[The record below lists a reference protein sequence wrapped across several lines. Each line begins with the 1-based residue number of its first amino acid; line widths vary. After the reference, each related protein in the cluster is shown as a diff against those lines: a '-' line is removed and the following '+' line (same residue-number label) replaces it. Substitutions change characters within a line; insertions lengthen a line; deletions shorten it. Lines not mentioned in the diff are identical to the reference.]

1 MKRLAICLV
10 ALSLG
15 VSTVDAEPIAPGNL
29 TASVTG
35 TTVTLS
41 WSAPLGA
48 ILGYRLEA
56 GTGPGLSNVAN
67 TTIGL
72 ATSFSA
78 PSVPA
83 GTYYV
88 RVRAIAA
95 EGESLPSNEVT
106 VVVGAA
112 AVPAGCAGPPAAPLN
127 LRASLN
133 GTAVHVSW
141 TTGDGCPATNHV
153 LQAGSAPGLANL
165 AVVNTGA
172 MASLTVTAP
181 PGTYYIRV
189 IAQNAFGTSAPSNEV
204 NIGVGGSTTTMAPLA
219 GTINADVARLIT
231 VTMPSSGRYQA
242 TLTWHDPADDL
253 DLYLATVECLFYP
266 PLPCMLAVS
275 MHTAGNME
283 QVSRSVQAGQRYALW
298 IDNYSMRPVAYS
310 IQHMI
315 MAADVAAADAP
326 EQDDRMPPPVITK
339 SHRPPK

>member
-95 EGESLPSNEVT
+95 DGESLPSNEVT

-112 AVPAGCAGPPAAPLN
+112 VMPPGCAAPPAAPLN
-127 LRASLN
+127 LRAAVN
-133 GTAVHVSW
+133 GTSVHLSW
-141 TTGDGCPATNHV
+141 TTAGGCPATNHV
-153 LQAGSAPGLANL
+153 LQAGSAPGLTNL

-172 MASLTVTAP
+172 MTNFSATAP
-181 PGTYYIRV
+181 PGTYYVRV
-189 IAQNAFGTSAPSNEV
+189 VAQNGFGTSAPSNEV

-219 GTINADVARLIT
+219 GTVNADAARLST
-231 VTMPSSGRYQA
+231 VTMPASGRYQA

-253 DLYLATVECLFYP
+253 DLYLATIECLFYP
-266 PLPCMLAVS
+266 PVPCMLAVS
-275 MHTAGNME
+275 MQTVGNME
-283 QVSRSVQAGQRYALW
+283 QVSWPVQAGQRYALW
-298 IDNYSMRPVAYS
+298 IDNWAMRPVAYT
-310 IQHMI
+310 IQHLI
-315 MAADVAAADAP
+315 MAADQPSPDERA
-326 EQDDRMPPPVITK
+326 QDDRMPMPLITK
-339 SHRPPK
+339 SHRPK